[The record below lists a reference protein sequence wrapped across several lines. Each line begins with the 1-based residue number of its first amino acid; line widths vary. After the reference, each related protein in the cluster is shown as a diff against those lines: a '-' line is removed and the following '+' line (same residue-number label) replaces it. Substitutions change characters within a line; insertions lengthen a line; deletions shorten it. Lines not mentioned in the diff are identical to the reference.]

1 MFGLGHRGHL
11 LSLSGA
17 QGTTPPLPWVLSRPA
32 SPSPTGVQSLAWPGD
47 HQAQALSLSWLG
59 DIAQVR

>member
-1 MFGLGHRGHL
+1 MFGLGQRGYL

-17 QGTTPPLPWVLSRPA
+17 QGTTPPLPWVPSRPA
-32 SPSPTGVQSLAWPGD
+32 SPSPTGVQTLAWPGD
-47 HQAQALSLSWLG
+47 HQAQVLSLLWLG